1 MHPVH
6 VYKLT
11 IHSWYCLCLDD
22 KNLPSVPPL
31 QLSIP
36 ADYPDQSPH
45 WEDDGQQYGMSKP
58 DLCIDCQ
65 YIILGCLL
73 KCNPLKHPV

>member
-1 MHPVH
+1 MAI
-6 VYKLT
+6 VYRGTGVFTRANSLRSRCKRF
-11 IHSWYCLCLDD
+11 CFVDD

-45 WEDDGQQYGMSKP
+45 WEDDGQQYGEPKSAFYV
-58 DLCIDCQ
+58 DVNLS
-65 YIILGCLL
+65 
-73 KCNPLKHPV
+73 

>member
-1 MHPVH
+1 MHSVH

-45 WEDDGQQYGMSKP
+45 WEDDGQQYGASKP
-58 DLCIDCQ
+58 DLCINYLRLPFKMQ
-65 YIILGCLL
+65 
-73 KCNPLKHPV
+73 PP